1 MSDGIGCKCAARS
14 ESECCCEGV
23 SWEPKEIQTARFTIA
38 AQQQKIAALDAEN
51 KAIRTLMNP
60 YNQAATR
67 LDEQTVTINEL
78 RRQHGV
84 LMDAL
89 HLALPFVEDC
99 ERDPCYKAG
108 AVAKAVASIKAAI
121 ATRRG

>member
-1 MSDGIGCKCAARS
+1 MTNRVKVGAGETAPVETKAYSAMLYALADEMRREEGCVT
-14 ESECCCEGV
+14 ESPELVE
-23 SWEPKEIQTARFTIA
+23 
-38 AQQQKIAALDAEN
+38 
-51 KAIRTLMNP
+51 
-60 YNQAATR
+60 QAATR

>member
-1 MSDGIGCKCAARS
+1 MTKTKNSALAGRRHTATKTYSAMLYALADEMSREEGCVT
-14 ESECCCEGV
+14 ESPELVE
-23 SWEPKEIQTARFTIA
+23 
-38 AQQQKIAALDAEN
+38 
-51 KAIRTLMNP
+51 
-60 YNQAATR
+60 QAATR

-78 RRQHGV
+78 RRQRGE
-84 LMDAL
+84 LLNAL
-89 HLALPFVEDC
+89 CIALPFVEDC

>member
-1 MSDGIGCKCAARS
+1 MTETKAYSAMLYALAAEMRREEGCVT
-14 ESECCCEGV
+14 ESPELVE
-23 SWEPKEIQTARFTIA
+23 
-38 AQQQKIAALDAEN
+38 
-51 KAIRTLMNP
+51 
-60 YNQAATR
+60 QAATR

-99 ERDPCYKAG
+99 ESDPCYKSG

-121 ATRRG
+121 AGRRG